1 METNQRIK
9 AAFAEFERRILPAKM
24 KNTTTNGKKFA
35 IWFEENGI
43 AIQDASADDLYRACV
58 QLKSVIDWEVPPRKG
73 STDGFQQSS
82 TPGQQRSH
90 TAPDDA
96 TVSETSVRNAVKRID
111 HEKAKI
117 VLRDCKH
124 LCDSHSTHPHS
135 KANRERAALLERFDT
150 LVANSPAPITLKQAE
165 AIKVEVSYLQKSFE

>member
-1 METNQRIK
+1 MESNQRIK

-35 IWFEENGI
+35 VWFEENGI
-43 AIQDASADDLYRACV
+43 VIQDATADDLYRACV
-58 QLKSVIDWEVPPRKG
+58 KLKSVIDWAVAPRKG
-73 STDGFQQSS
+73 SNDGFQQSS
-82 TPGQQRSH
+82 TPGQLKSH
-90 TAPDDA
+90 TDPEDL
-96 TVSETSVRNAVKRID
+96 TVSGTSVRNAAKKID

-124 LCDSHSTHPHS
+124 LCESHSTHPHS
-135 KANRERAALLERFDT
+135 KANRERAALLERFNL

-165 AIKVEVSYLQKSFE
+165 AIRVEVSNLQKSFE